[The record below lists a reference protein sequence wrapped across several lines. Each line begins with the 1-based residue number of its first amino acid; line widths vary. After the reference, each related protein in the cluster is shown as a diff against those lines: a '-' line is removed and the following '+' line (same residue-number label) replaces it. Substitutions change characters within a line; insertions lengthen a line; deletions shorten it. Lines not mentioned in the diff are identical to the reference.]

1 MNVSSDTTDIPRPT
15 LPLARYR
22 VRFREHVPPG
32 GVSIASPR
40 TGYLGSA
47 WRGAFGHA
55 LRKAVCVT
63 RLPACDPCVLLRS
76 CSYPF
81 LFESRTPPGAEKLTR
96 YPRTPGPVV
105 LEPADPRFDT
115 CPGDGTLNLG
125 VTLFGSAA
133 DHLPYVVHALEQ
145 AGRQGLTGRR
155 VVLDLL
161 DVQVESRG
169 LGASDAGSTGDAAD
183 ADERGDPTPAFE
195 PADGRANADMRGDAA
210 EREEW
215 TPIFEPGGGLSPVPA
230 RPPAPPP
237 APPRIVRVRLLT
249 PLRVKRREHFVGV
262 QDFDF
267 RALTS
272 GLLRRISLLTYF
284 FGETPLETDFAGL
297 LRHAE
302 TVPVAGRALHW
313 REWTRYSSRQNEKLQ
328 MGGLVGSFE
337 LAGADLDRFWPL
349 LWLGQWTH
357 AGKGCSIRAAAY
369 KITVPSIWPWL
380 LDGARP
386 VRARSGGQ
394 RGRGFRAERQLVADA
409 GPALNPS
416 VMGGAPAP
424 YLRIRANAGLP
435 LCPTE
440 SFLGTRASRPLQRL
454 CNCAHRI
461 LRRHYGIIRTH
472 RPDRNGNLTGAVWS
486 AGNGC
491 VASRNE
497 AFQPQT

>member
-1 MNVSSDTTDIPRPT
+1 MGSTPGSHAVNTPFDAADVPRPM

-22 VRFREHVPPG
+22 VRFRERVPQG
-32 GVSIASPR
+32 ACSLASPQA
-40 TGYLGSA
+40 GYLGSA

-76 CSYPF
+76 CPYPF
-81 LFESRTPPGAEKLTR
+81 LFESRTPPGAKKLTR
-96 YPRTPGPVV
+96 YPHTPGPCV

-125 VTLFGSAA
+125 VTLFGSAN

-155 VVLDLL
+155 VALDML
-161 DVQVESRG
+161 DVQAGSRG
-169 LGASDAGSTGDAAD
+169 LGAGGAGGAEDEAGDMSDARGDRRRGRPPAGAADGRGTALFHARRMDEAERTGEAGNPGDAGGAGDTGDAG
-183 ADERGDPTPAFE
+183 ER
-195 PADGRANADMRGDAA
+195 DG
-210 EREEW
+210 W

-237 APPRIVRVRLLT
+237 APPRTVRVRLLT

-262 QDFDF
+262 PDFDF
-267 RALTS
+267 RALMG

-302 TVPVAGRALHW
+302 STPIAGRALHW

-337 LAGADLDRFWPL
+337 LAGTDLDRFWPL

-357 AGKGCSIRAAAY
+357 AGKGCSMGLGRY
-369 KITVPSIWPWL
+369 VLEPVGSE
-380 LDGARP
+380 GAG
-386 VRARSGGQ
+386 SGPN
-394 RGRGFRAERQLVADA
+394 GRTW
-409 GPALNPS
+409 
-416 VMGGAPAP
+416 PAP
-424 YLRIRANAGLP
+424 
-435 LCPTE
+435 
-440 SFLGTRASRPLQRL
+440 SRL
-454 CNCAHRI
+454 
-461 LRRHYGIIRTH
+461 
-472 RPDRNGNLTGAVWS
+472 
-486 AGNGC
+486 
-491 VASRNE
+491 
-497 AFQPQT
+497 